1 MSTNGITWK
10 AMDGDV
16 YRVLAWGCG
25 TPSTTVGVM
34 SVLGMIEPFDAII
47 HSDTQFE
54 RMHTEMARDWYADW
68 FREHGVRVE
77 IVTAGDIRE
86 KGAKVHIHI
95 PFWTSNGGPLRRQCT
110 RHFKVNPGKR
120 KVRELMGFDRTKSP
134 HPRPGSV
141 EKSFGFTLEE
151 FDRLKPSRVKFI
163 VNRFP
168 LFEHK
173 MTRWDC
179 VKLLQS
185 HDLPVPGKSACVC
198 CPYRPASEWL
208 QMRNESPN
216 EWKEAVKFDDLNRCN
231 PLAGS
236 GSTADQIFIY
246 KHGGALSDANLAR
259 DAEREKVKDGAVQIP
274 LLCGDG
280 PCWT

>member
-1 MSTNGITWK
+1 MDGITWHP
-10 AMDGDV
+10 MEGDV
-16 YRVLAWGCG
+16 FRVLAWGCG

-34 SVLGMIEPFDAII
+34 SALGMIEPLDAII
-47 HSDTQFE
+47 HSDTKFE
-54 RMHTEMARDWYADW
+54 CAHTVTARDWYADW
-68 FREHGVRVE
+68 FREHGIRVE
-77 IVTAGDIRE
+77 IVTGGDIRE
-86 KGAKVHIHI
+86 DGATNHIHI
-95 PFWTSNGGPLRRQCT
+95 PFWTSNGGPLRRECT

-120 KVRELMGFDRTKSP
+120 RVRELLGFDPTKPP

-141 EKSFGFTLEE
+141 EQSFGFTLDE
-151 FDRLKPSRVKFI
+151 FERLKPSRVKFI

-173 MTRWDC
+173 MTRMDC
-179 VKLLQS
+179 VRFLQA

-208 QMRNESPN
+208 KMREESPG
-216 EWKEAVKFDDLNRCN
+216 EWREAVEFDERNRHY
-231 PLAGS
+231 PLAGD
-236 GSTADQIFIY
+236 GSASDQIFIY
-246 KHGGALSDANLAR
+246 KHGGPLR
-259 DAEREKVKDGAVQIP
+259 DADLVGDAAREKVESGFALP

>member
-1 MSTNGITWK
+1 MDGITWE
-10 AMDGDV
+10 AMTGDV

-47 HSDTQFE
+47 HSDTKFE
-54 RMHTEMARDWYADW
+54 RAHTEAARDWYTDW

-77 IVTAGDIRE
+77 IVTGGDIR
-86 KGAKVHIHI
+86 KNGAADHIHI
-95 PFWTSNGGPLRRQCT
+95 PFWTSSGGPLRRQCT
-110 RHFKVNPGKR
+110 RHFKVKPSKR
-120 KVRELMGFDRTKSP
+120 KIRELMGLDRTKPP
-134 HPRPGSV
+134 HPRPCSV
-141 EKSFGFTLEE
+141 EQSFGFTLDE
-151 FDRLKPSRVKFI
+151 FTRLKPSRVKFI

-173 MTRWDC
+173 MTRLDC
-179 VKLLQS
+179 IRFLQS

-208 QMRNESPN
+208 KMRDESPE
-216 EWKEAVKFDDLNRCN
+216 EWQEAIEFDERNRCN
-231 PLAGS
+231 PLAGD
-236 GSTADQIFIY
+236 GSTAEQIFIY
-246 KHGGALSDANLAR
+246 KHGVALRGADLKR
-259 DAEREKVKDGAVQIP
+259 DAERERVDVGFALP